1 LVGQTSL
8 RDSRLTKRPLA
19 AAPPITGASMIDH
32 EQIADLEKKLL
43 IASSQAHSLHGADHE
58 DEYRQASARVASLD
72 LELSERISQA
82 RPPSAQHFPAL
93 SCFRHLNRST
103 VAATDGN
110 VGRVTAVLF
119 DDMSWVIRYL
129 VVDTETWLS
138 GRQVLISPYSVRQPL
153 DSGRRIEVALT
164 SEQVRNSPDIDT
176 HQPVSRGRE
185 REFMAHYSYPA
196 YWEGARL
203 WGVGDYPLM
212 PPSLPAETQG
222 VAGLAG
228 DGSTADEERFHLR
241 SSERVLGYI
250 VQASDGS
257 IGHVRDFIF
266 DHESWAIR
274 YLVVDSGNWWQGSQ
288 KVLVAT
294 RWIDRIEWAASS
306 VHINLTR
313 QQIRESPQ
321 YPVAEHLTRAYEKLL
336 HDEYKKP
343 GYRE

>member
-1 LVGQTSL
+1 
-8 RDSRLTKRPLA
+8 
-19 AAPPITGASMIDH
+19 
-32 EQIADLEKKLL
+32 
-43 IASSQAHSLHGADHE
+43 
-58 DEYRQASARVASLD
+58 
-72 LELSERISQA
+72 
-82 RPPSAQHFPAL
+82 
-93 SCFRHLNRST
+93 
-103 VAATDGN
+103 
-110 VGRVTAVLF
+110 
-119 DDMSWVIRYL
+119 VIRYL

-185 REFMAHYSYPA
+185 RELMAHYSYPA

-212 PPSLPAETQG
+212 PPSLPAETHG

-228 DGSTADEERFHLR
+228 DGSPADQERFHLR
-241 SSERVLGYI
+241 SSERILGYI

-288 KVLVAT
+288 QVLVAT
-294 RWIDRIEWAASS
+294 RWIDRIEWAASN

-313 QQIRESPQ
+313 RQIRESPQ
-321 YPVAEHLTRAYEKLL
+321 YHVAAHLTRADEKLL
-336 HDEYKKP
+336 HDEYKKS
-343 GYRE
+343 GYWE